1 MMDGLKIKKI
11 MDELDKS
18 GSPIK
23 NKIEYMES
31 LLKAGVIS
39 NSESKEILNYLRKAA
54 EEGCVVGE
62 VKLIKLDA
70 IKRKCWICGRE
81 TEQQAKYIFEKLG
94 GGALLASALGGVVVG
109 TLYAIVNERRN
120 QQFTPRK
127 KYYIYTC
134 HNCKFSTFASYA
146 EEIEIDKRN
155 DRRFDGFRGKK
166 KERETVRI
174 IDPDTRL

>member
-62 VKLIKLDA
+62 VKLIKQAAFQKSAAIQRQWDA
-70 IKRKCWICGRE
+70 
-81 TEQQAKYIFEKLG
+81 Q
-94 GGALLASALGGVVVG
+94 
-109 TLYAIVNERRN
+109 
-120 QQFTPRK
+120 P
-127 KYYIYTC
+127 
-134 HNCKFSTFASYA
+134 
-146 EEIEIDKRN
+146 
-155 DRRFDGFRGKK
+155 
-166 KERETVRI
+166 
-174 IDPDTRL
+174 